1 MTLHAP
7 ILSDMVWPALL
18 LEQRLI
24 SVIPISVGLMTEGL
38 ALRFGGFELS
48 LEQGGAGGHS
58 DEYGLHNHRNSAHS
72 PAWACVGILSQ
83 ERCCTR
89 FSIFANFTP
98 GHGSR
103 LSC

>member
-48 LEQGGAGGHS
+48 WQRAALV
-58 DEYGLHNHRNSAHS
+58 DVVMNRS
-72 PAWACVGILSQ
+72 PQ
-83 ERCCTR
+83 
-89 FSIFANFTP
+89 
-98 GHGSR
+98 
-103 LSC
+103 